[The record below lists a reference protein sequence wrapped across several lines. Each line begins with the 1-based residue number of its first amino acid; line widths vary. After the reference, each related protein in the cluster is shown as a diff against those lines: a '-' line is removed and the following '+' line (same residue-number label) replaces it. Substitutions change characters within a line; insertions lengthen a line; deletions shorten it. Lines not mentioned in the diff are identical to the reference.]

1 MDFEFLYQADLVLWV
16 ILFIGTG
23 LFVYL
28 YKIIFNEKWHQF
40 LISYRIIIFFI
51 LGILLFNPVIN
62 FSGEKE
68 KKLDWAIF
76 IDNSA
81 SIKYHQTPS
90 INAVQLGIESLVNK
104 LSEKDISYHL
114 YQFADNIQKV
124 NSPQLIGNGVTTN
137 IGIIPETIKQLGN
150 QIAGAVIISDGL
162 ITEGKDPIKDFQ
174 EFDFPIHT
182 IGIGEG
188 SELVDVTIESI
199 DAPTVVLKSDWVDV
213 NITIQSVGNIGDR
226 LSVSLYNNRELQ
238 GSKHIRLMGMESK
251 KEINF
256 RFRPKEIGK
265 QQYEV
270 RISSVE
276 DEIDIQNNRQKFSLL
291 VLKDRYKV
299 ALLTGSPNKNTSV
312 LKRKLKNNPRVEL
325 DHFIRITET
334 RFQPAIKTFWE
345 SPYELIIFDNYPIKP
360 LSSNFVRILGKK
372 LLSNQSALFLIL
384 GPNQTIVSFNGITSI
399 LGVVTEDSTIESNRF
414 YWEFVDEQIDAGGN
428 FPPLKQ
434 NILIT
439 GKQVS
444 SDTLAVTEQGWPL
457 WLRNQNGTIRT
468 MIWTSPELN
477 TLYFHDQKL
486 SQEGSFSVIWNQ
498 SISWLLKSGGEHEN
512 FFRLNKNRYQQGEMV
527 QVTGTQPFEKTQ
539 DKTENIIINVTHG
552 STDIITRDILYNIEE
567 QRWLGEFRAPG
578 PGEYN
583 YSIQLGSNQD
593 PIQTGTFQIL
603 ESQIELNQVYLNKK
617 LLATISNSTDGQFFV
632 WDSRDSLFSEINP
645 KVRREFKAEI
655 IKFNESRVLLIIMIL
670 LLCVEWF
677 IRRNRGLS

>member
-1 MDFEFLYQADLVLWV
+1 MDFEFLYQADLVLWI

-150 QIAGAVIISDGL
+150 EIAGAVIISDGL

-256 RFRPKEIGK
+256 RFHPKKIGK

-312 LKRKLKNNPRVEL
+312 LKQKLKNNPRVEL

>member
-1 MDFEFLYQADLVLWV
+1 MDFEFLYQADLVLWI

-256 RFRPKEIGK
+256 RFHPKKIGK

-312 LKRKLKNNPRVEL
+312 LKQKLKNNPRVEL

>member
-51 LGILLFNPVIN
+51 LGILLLNPVIN

-150 QIAGAVIISDGL
+150 QIAGVVIISDGL

-251 KEINF
+251 KEVNF

-312 LKRKLKNNPRVEL
+312 LKQKLKNNPRVEL

-583 YSIQLGSNQD
+583 YSIQLESNQD

>member
-51 LGILLFNPVIN
+51 LGILLLNPVIN

-251 KEINF
+251 KEVNF

-677 IRRNRGLS
+677 IRRHRGLS

>member
-1 MDFEFLYQADLVLWV
+1 MDFEFLYQADLVLWI

-40 LISYRIIIFFI
+40 LISYRIINFFF
-51 LGILLFNPVIN
+51 LGFLLFNPVIN

-114 YQFADNIQKV
+114 YQFSDKIQKV

-137 IGIIPETIKQLGN
+137 IGVIPETIKQLEN

-256 RFRPKEIGK
+256 RFHPKKIGK

-312 LKRKLKNNPRVEL
+312 LKQKLKNNPRVEL

-414 YWEFVDEQIDAGGN
+414 YWEFVDEQINAGGN

-527 QVTGTQPFEKTQ
+527 QVAGTQPFEKTQ

>member
-1 MDFEFLYQADLVLWV
+1 MDFEFLYQADLVLWI

-51 LGILLFNPVIN
+51 LGILLLNPVIN

-114 YQFADNIQKV
+114 YQFSDNIQKV

-137 IGIIPETIKQLGN
+137 IGIIPETIKQLEN

-256 RFRPKEIGK
+256 RFHPKKIGK

-312 LKRKLKNNPRVEL
+312 LKQKLKNNPRVEL

-583 YSIQLGSNQD
+583 YSIQLESNQD

>member
-40 LISYRIIIFFI
+40 LIIYRIIIFFI

-68 KKLDWAIF
+68 KKMDWAIF

-251 KEINF
+251 KEVNF

-414 YWEFVDEQIDAGGN
+414 YWEFVDEQIDAGEN

-527 QVTGTQPFEKTQ
+527 QVTGTQPLEKTQ

-617 LLATISNSTDGQFFV
+617 LLATISNSTNGQFFV

>member
-1 MDFEFLYQADLVLWV
+1 MDFEFLYQADLVLWI

-62 FSGEKE
+62 FSDEKE

-256 RFRPKEIGK
+256 RFHPKKIGK

-312 LKRKLKNNPRVEL
+312 LKQKLKNNPRVEL

-677 IRRNRGLS
+677 IRRHRGLS

>member
-1 MDFEFLYQADLVLWV
+1 M
-16 ILFIGTG
+16 
-23 LFVYL
+23 
-28 YKIIFNEKWHQF
+28 
-40 LISYRIIIFFI
+40 
-51 LGILLFNPVIN
+51 LLNPVIT

-150 QIAGAVIISDGL
+150 QIAGVVIISDGL

-312 LKRKLKNNPRVEL
+312 LKQKLKNNPRVEL

-583 YSIQLGSNQD
+583 YSIQLESNQD

>member
-114 YQFADNIQKV
+114 YQFSDNIQKV

-137 IGIIPETIKQLGN
+137 IGIIPETIKQLEN

-251 KEINF
+251 KEVNF

-312 LKRKLKNNPRVEL
+312 LKQKLKNNPRVEL

-677 IRRNRGLS
+677 IRRHRGLS

>member
-1 MDFEFLYQADLVLWV
+1 MDFEFLYQADLVLWI

-62 FSGEKE
+62 FLDEKE

-312 LKRKLKNNPRVEL
+312 LKQKLKNNPRVEL

>member
-62 FSGEKE
+62 FSDEKE

-256 RFRPKEIGK
+256 RFRPKKIGK

>member
-62 FSGEKE
+62 FSDEKE

-291 VLKDRYKV
+291 VLKDRYRV

-312 LKRKLKNNPRVEL
+312 LKQKLKNNPRVEL

-334 RFQPAIKTFWE
+334 RFHPAIKTFWE

-539 DKTENIIINVTHG
+539 NETENIIINITHG

-593 PIQTGTFQIL
+593 PIQTGTFHIL

-617 LLATISNSTDGQFFV
+617 LLATISNSTNGQFFV

-677 IRRNRGLS
+677 IRRHRGLS

>member
-62 FSGEKE
+62 FLDEKE

-583 YSIQLGSNQD
+583 YSIQLESNQD

-617 LLATISNSTDGQFFV
+617 LLATISNSTNGQFFV

>member
-51 LGILLFNPVIN
+51 LGILLLNPVIN

-256 RFRPKEIGK
+256 RFHPKKIGK

-312 LKRKLKNNPRVEL
+312 LKQKLKNNPRVEL

-583 YSIQLGSNQD
+583 YSIQLESNQD

>member
-16 ILFIGTG
+16 ILFIGMG

-150 QIAGAVIISDGL
+150 QIAGVVIISDGL

-251 KEINF
+251 KEVNF

-334 RFQPAIKTFWE
+334 RFQPAIKIFWE

-583 YSIQLGSNQD
+583 YSIQLESNQD

>member
-1 MDFEFLYQADLVLWV
+1 MDFEFLYEADLVLW
-16 ILFIGTG
+16 IFLFIGTG
-23 LFVYL
+23 LFLYL
-28 YKIIFNEKWHQF
+28 YKILFNEKWYQL

-51 LGILLFNPVIN
+51 LGIMLLNPVIN
-62 FSGEKE
+62 FSGNKE

-81 SIKYHQTPS
+81 SIKYHQMPS
-90 INAVQLGIESLVNK
+90 INTVQLGIESLVNK
-104 LSEKDISYHL
+104 LEEKNISYHL
-114 YQFADNIQKV
+114 YQFSDDIQKV
-124 NSPQLIGNGVTTN
+124 NSPKLIGDGVTTN
-137 IGIIPETIKQLGN
+137 IGIIPETIKQVQN
-150 QIAGAVIISDGL
+150 QLAGAVIISDGL
-162 ITEGKDPIKDFQ
+162 ITEGKNPIKDFQ
-174 EFDFPIHT
+174 QFNFPIHT

-199 DAPTVVLKSDWVDV
+199 NVPTVVLKSEWVDV
-213 NITIQSVGNIGDR
+213 NITIQSMGNIGDR
-226 LSVSLYNNRELQ
+226 FSVSLYNNSELQ

-251 KEINF
+251 KEVNF

-276 DEIDIQNNRQKFSLL
+276 DEINIQNNRQEFNLL
-291 VLKDRYKV
+291 VLKDQYKV

-312 LKRKLKNNPRVEL
+312 LKQKLKNNPRIEL

-334 RFQPAIKTFWE
+334 RFRPAIKSFWE

-360 LSSNFVRILGKK
+360 LSSDFVRILGKK
-372 LLSNQSALFLIL
+372 LLSNQSALYLIL
-384 GPNQTIVSFNGITSI
+384 GPNQSIVSFNGIASI

-414 YWEFVDEQIDAGGN
+414 YWEFLDEQIDVSGN

-434 NILIT
+434 SILIS
-439 GKQVS
+439 GKEAS
-444 SDTLAVTEQGWPL
+444 TDTLAVTEQGWPL
-457 WLRNQNGTIRT
+457 WLRNQNENIRT
-468 MIWTSPELN
+468 MIWASPELN

-486 SQEGSFSVIWNQ
+486 SQEGSFSAIWNQ

-512 FFRLNKNRYQQGEMV
+512 FFRVNKNRYQQGEMV
-527 QVTGTQPFEKTQ
+527 QITGTQPFEKAQ
-539 DKTENIIINVTHG
+539 NETENIIINVMHG
-552 STDIITRDILYNIEE
+552 STDIITRDISYNIEE
-567 QRWLGEFRAPG
+567 QQWLGEFRAPG
-578 PGEYN
+578 PGEYS

-593 PIQTGTFQIL
+593 PIQTGTLQIL

-617 LLATISNSTDGQFFV
+617 LLATISNSTNGQFFV
-632 WDSRDSLFSEINP
+632 WGSRDSLFSEINP

-670 LLCVEWF
+670 LLCIEWF

>member
-256 RFRPKEIGK
+256 RFHPKKIGK

-312 LKRKLKNNPRVEL
+312 LKQKLKNNPRVEL

-677 IRRNRGLS
+677 IRRHRGLS

>member
-150 QIAGAVIISDGL
+150 QIAGVVIISDGL

-312 LKRKLKNNPRVEL
+312 LKQKLKNNPRVEL

-477 TLYFHDQKL
+477 RLYFHDQKL

-583 YSIQLGSNQD
+583 YSIQLESNQD

>member
-16 ILFIGTG
+16 ILFIGMG

-51 LGILLFNPVIN
+51 LGILLLNPVIN

-150 QIAGAVIISDGL
+150 QIAGVVIISDGL

-256 RFRPKEIGK
+256 RFHPKKIGK

-312 LKRKLKNNPRVEL
+312 LKQKLKNNPRVEL

>member
-1 MDFEFLYQADLVLWV
+1 MDFEFLYQADLVLWI

-62 FSGEKE
+62 FLDEKE

-137 IGIIPETIKQLGN
+137 IGIIPETIKQLEN

-251 KEINF
+251 KEVNF

-312 LKRKLKNNPRVEL
+312 LKQKLKNNPRVEL

-617 LLATISNSTDGQFFV
+617 LLATISNSTNGQFFV

-677 IRRNRGLS
+677 IRRHRGLS

>member
-28 YKIIFNEKWHQF
+28 YKILFNEKWYQL

-51 LGILLFNPVIN
+51 LSIMLLNPIIT
-62 FSGEKE
+62 FSGKKE

-90 INAVQLGIESLVNK
+90 INTVQLGIESLVNK
-104 LSEKDISYHL
+104 LVEKNISYHL
-114 YQFADNIQKV
+114 YQFADDIQKV
-124 NSPQLIGNGVTTN
+124 NSPKLIGNGVTTN
-137 IGIIPETIKQLGN
+137 IGIIPETIKQVEN

-162 ITEGKDPIKDFQ
+162 ITEGKNPIKDFQ
-174 EFDFPIHT
+174 QFNFPIHT

-199 DAPTVVLKSDWVDV
+199 DVPTVVLKSEWVNV
-213 NITIQSVGNIGDR
+213 NIIIQSVGNIGDR

-238 GSKHIRLMGMESK
+238 GSKHIRHMGMESK
-251 KEINF
+251 KEVNF

-312 LKRKLKNNPRVEL
+312 LKQKLKNNPRVEL

-414 YWEFVDEQIDAGGN
+414 YWEFVDEQIDVGGN

-583 YSIQLGSNQD
+583 YSIQLGSNQE

-617 LLATISNSTDGQFFV
+617 LLATISNSTNGQFFV

>member
-62 FSGEKE
+62 FSDEKE

-617 LLATISNSTDGQFFV
+617 LLATISNSTNGQFFV

>member
-1 MDFEFLYQADLVLWV
+1 MDFEFLYEADLVLW
-16 ILFIGTG
+16 IFLFIGTG
-23 LFVYL
+23 LFLYL
-28 YKIIFNEKWHQF
+28 YKILFNEKWYQL

-51 LGILLFNPVIN
+51 LGIMLLNPVIN
-62 FSGEKE
+62 FSGNKE

-81 SIKYHQTPS
+81 SIKYHQMPS
-90 INAVQLGIESLVNK
+90 INTVQLGIESLVNK
-104 LSEKDISYHL
+104 LEEKNISYHL
-114 YQFADNIQKV
+114 YQFSDDIQKV
-124 NSPQLIGNGVTTN
+124 NSPKLIGDGVTTN
-137 IGIIPETIKQLGN
+137 IGIIPETIKQVQN
-150 QIAGAVIISDGL
+150 QLAGAVIISDGL
-162 ITEGKDPIKDFQ
+162 ITEGKNPIKDFQ
-174 EFDFPIHT
+174 QFNFPIHT

-199 DAPTVVLKSDWVDV
+199 NVPTVVLKSEWVDV
-213 NITIQSVGNIGDR
+213 NITIQSMGNIGDR
-226 LSVSLYNNRELQ
+226 FSVSLYNNSELQ

-251 KEINF
+251 KEVNF

-276 DEIDIQNNRQKFSLL
+276 DEINIQNNRQEFNLL
-291 VLKDRYKV
+291 VLKDQYKV

-312 LKRKLKNNPRVEL
+312 LKQKLKNNPRIEL

-334 RFQPAIKTFWE
+334 RFRPAIKSFWE

-360 LSSNFVRILGKK
+360 LSSDFVRILGKK
-372 LLSNQSALFLIL
+372 LLSNQSALYLIL
-384 GPNQTIVSFNGITSI
+384 GPNQSIVSFNGIASI

-414 YWEFVDEQIDAGGN
+414 YWEFLDEQIDVGGN

-434 NILIT
+434 SILIS
-439 GKQVS
+439 GKEAS
-444 SDTLAVTEQGWPL
+444 TDTLAVTEQGWPL
-457 WLRNQNGTIRT
+457 WLRNQNENIRT
-468 MIWTSPELN
+468 MIWASPELN

-486 SQEGSFSVIWNQ
+486 SQEGSFSAIWNQ

-512 FFRLNKNRYQQGEMV
+512 FFRVNKNRYQQGEMV
-527 QVTGTQPFEKTQ
+527 QITGTQPFEKAQ
-539 DKTENIIINVTHG
+539 NETENIIINVMHG
-552 STDIITRDILYNIEE
+552 STDIITRDISYNIEE
-567 QRWLGEFRAPG
+567 QQWLGEFRAPG
-578 PGEYN
+578 PGEYS

-593 PIQTGTFQIL
+593 PIQTGTLQIL

-617 LLATISNSTDGQFFV
+617 LLATISNSTNGQFFV
-632 WDSRDSLFSEINP
+632 WGSRDSLFSEINP

-670 LLCVEWF
+670 LLCIEWF

>member
-312 LKRKLKNNPRVEL
+312 LKQKLKNNPRVEL

>member
-28 YKIIFNEKWHQF
+28 YKILFNEKWYQL

-51 LGILLFNPVIN
+51 LSIMLLNPIIT
-62 FSGEKE
+62 FSGKKE

-90 INAVQLGIESLVNK
+90 INTVQLGIESLVNK
-104 LSEKDISYHL
+104 LVEKNISYHL
-114 YQFADNIQKV
+114 YQFADDIQKV
-124 NSPQLIGNGVTTN
+124 NSPKLIGNGVTTN
-137 IGIIPETIKQLGN
+137 IGIIPETIKQVEN

-162 ITEGKDPIKDFQ
+162 ITEGKNPIKDFQ
-174 EFDFPIHT
+174 QFNFPIHT

-199 DAPTVVLKSDWVDV
+199 DVPTVVLKSEWVNV
-213 NITIQSVGNIGDR
+213 NIIIQSVGNIGDR

-238 GSKHIRLMGMESK
+238 GSKHIRHMGMESK
-251 KEINF
+251 KEVNF

-276 DEIDIQNNRQKFSLL
+276 DEINIQNNRQKFNLL

-325 DHFIRITET
+325 DHFIRVTET

-457 WLRNQNGTIRT
+457 WLRNQNGNIRT

-677 IRRNRGLS
+677 IRRHRGLS

>member
-1 MDFEFLYQADLVLWV
+1 MDFEFLYQADLVLWI

-62 FSGEKE
+62 FSDEKE
-68 KKLDWAIF
+68 KKMDWAIF

-251 KEINF
+251 KEVNF

>member
-62 FSGEKE
+62 FSDEKE

-617 LLATISNSTDGQFFV
+617 LLATISNSTNGQFFV

-677 IRRNRGLS
+677 IRRHRGLS

>member
-62 FSGEKE
+62 FLDEKE

-256 RFRPKEIGK
+256 RFHPKKIGK

-312 LKRKLKNNPRVEL
+312 LKQKLKNNPRVEL

-583 YSIQLGSNQD
+583 YSIQLESNQD

>member
-51 LGILLFNPVIN
+51 LGILLLNPVIN

-114 YQFADNIQKV
+114 YQFSDNIQKV

-312 LKRKLKNNPRVEL
+312 LKQKLKNNPRVEL

>member
-251 KEINF
+251 KEVNF

-312 LKRKLKNNPRVEL
+312 LKQKLKNNPRVEL

>member
-62 FSGEKE
+62 FSDEKE

-256 RFRPKEIGK
+256 RFHPKKIGK

-486 SQEGSFSVIWNQ
+486 SQEGSFSVIWNH

-617 LLATISNSTDGQFFV
+617 LLATISNSTNGQFFV

>member
-40 LISYRIIIFFI
+40 LIIYRIIIFFI

-62 FSGEKE
+62 FSDEKE

-251 KEINF
+251 KEVNF

-617 LLATISNSTDGQFFV
+617 LLATISNSTNGQFFV

>member
-62 FSGEKE
+62 FLDEKE

-114 YQFADNIQKV
+114 YQFSDNIQKV

-251 KEINF
+251 KEVNF

-312 LKRKLKNNPRVEL
+312 LKQKLKNNPRVEL

-486 SQEGSFSVIWNQ
+486 SQEGSFSVIWNLA
-498 SISWLLKSGGEHEN
+498 ISWLLKSGGEHEN

-583 YSIQLGSNQD
+583 YSIQLESNQD

>member
-162 ITEGKDPIKDFQ
+162 ITEGKNPIKDFQ
-174 EFDFPIHT
+174 QFNFPIHT

-312 LKRKLKNNPRVEL
+312 LKQKLKNNPRVEL

>member
-62 FSGEKE
+62 FLDEKE

-312 LKRKLKNNPRVEL
+312 LKQKLKNNPRVEL

-486 SQEGSFSVIWNQ
+486 SQEGSFSVIWNLA
-498 SISWLLKSGGEHEN
+498 ISWLLKSGGEHEN

>member
-62 FSGEKE
+62 FSDEKE

-104 LSEKDISYHL
+104 LSEKDIFYHL

-256 RFRPKEIGK
+256 RFHPKKIGK

-677 IRRNRGLS
+677 IRRHRGLS

>member
-251 KEINF
+251 KEVNF

-312 LKRKLKNNPRVEL
+312 LKQKLKNNPRVEL

-486 SQEGSFSVIWNQ
+486 SQEGSFSVIWNLA
-498 SISWLLKSGGEHEN
+498 ISWLLKSGGEHEN

-617 LLATISNSTDGQFFV
+617 LLATISNSTNGQFFV
-632 WDSRDSLFSEINP
+632 WGSRDSLFNKINP
-645 KVRREFKAEI
+645 EVRREFKAEI

-677 IRRNRGLS
+677 IRRHRGLS

>member
-62 FSGEKE
+62 FSDEKE

-150 QIAGAVIISDGL
+150 QIAGVVIISDGL

-251 KEINF
+251 KEVNF

-312 LKRKLKNNPRVEL
+312 LKQKLKNNPRVEL

-583 YSIQLGSNQD
+583 YSIQLESNQD